1 MQDPYQILGISRRA
15 TQAEIK
21 QNYRRLA
28 KELHPDRQPGNTA
41 AAEKFKEIAAAY
53 HVLGDAKQRSRF
65 DRGEIDAHGNRQ
77 AGYQASQSQ
86 GQSQSQSRN
95 QSRSRS
101 GGRADTRKKQG
112 ASNGP
117 RAGSPFGRT
126 GQSNA
131 KTASN
136 KNNSGAGFA
145 ASQKAPEVDA
155 TVEGG
160 GFNNFG
166 FGGFSASDIFQPFF
180 RKDKK
185 PDQSRSEASSL
196 DRKCKLEIGLL
207 DAIKGGKKRMTLI
220 PGQDVFV
227 TVPPGVE
234 DGQIIRLK
242 GMGEKGRGKSVGDAL
257 VEISVKHHPWF
268 VRVGNDIHVE
278 LPVTVQEAIMGA
290 QVEVPTIDGPVSVKV
305 PKGANAGVRLR
316 LKGKGVLDHKS
327 GKRGDQHLVVRIVLP
342 DHAPAFE
349 QFVKH
354 WAPDNDYDVRAGFRK
369 LQE

>member
-15 TQAEIK
+15 SQAEIK

-28 KELHPDRQPGNTA
+28 KELHPDRQPGNATTA
-41 AAEKFKEIAAAY
+41 DKFKEIAAAY

-65 DRGEIDAHGNRQ
+65 DRGEIDANGNRQ
-77 AGYQASQSQ
+77 AGYQPPPP
-86 GQSQSQSRN
+86 
-95 QSRSRS
+95 
-101 GGRADTRKKQG
+101 KQG
-112 ASNGP
+112 RPAGDARRQ
-117 RAGSPFGRT
+117 RARTSAKTSTGAGARSPFGQDQAT
-126 GQSNA
+126 ASG
-131 KTASN
+131 KTAG
-136 KNNSGAGFA
+136 KPEFTAGP
-145 ASQKAPEVDA
+145 KAPEVDA
-155 TVEGG
+155 TVENN

-185 PDQSRSEASSL
+185 AAPASTEASAL
-196 DRKCKLEIGLL
+196 DRHCKLQIGLL
-207 DAIKGGKKRMTLI
+207 DAIKGGKKRMTLV

-242 GMGEKGRGKSVGDAL
+242 GMGEKGRGKTMGDAL

-278 LPVTVQEAIMGA
+278 LPVTVQEAVLGA
-290 QVEVPTIDGPVSVKV
+290 QVEVPTIDGPVSVRV

-316 LKGKGVLDHKS
+316 LKGKGVIDRKN
-327 GKRGDQHLVVRIVLP
+327 GTRGDQHLVIRIVLP
-342 DHAPAFE
+342 ENASEFE
-349 QFVKH
+349 GMVKL
-354 WAPDNDYDVRAGFRK
+354 WAPGNDYDVRESFRK